1 MKTSS
6 AHLSNK
12 KMFIRTCVLF
22 NFGYKS
28 VDGFNANLT
37 RPGHMRWFQNL
48 IQNCPF
54 IVTSFVPLALRKFL
68 YYLINR
74 FLNFSQYKNLRKVRR
89 TKEITMNVQFS
100 IRFLAGPGK
109 ISVRTAVLFSPYAQ
123 TLFLPCSILNTVSG
137 RRITNEL
144 CIAIQNSL
152 QHENKVQLDF

>member
-1 MKTSS
+1 MGNILKTSL
-6 AHLSNK
+6 AHLKSK

-22 NFGYKS
+22 NFGYES

-100 IRFLAGPGK
+100 IKFLA
-109 ISVRTAVLFSPYAQ
+109 RLVLERLCYSLHMPR
-123 TLFLPCSILNTVSG
+123 PCSFL
-137 RRITNEL
+137 
-144 CIAIQNSL
+144 
-152 QHENKVQLDF
+152 VQFSTPLVGDE

>member
-1 MKTSS
+1 
-6 AHLSNK
+6 
-12 KMFIRTCVLF
+12 
-22 NFGYKS
+22 
-28 VDGFNANLT
+28 
-37 RPGHMRWFQNL
+37 MRWFQNL

-109 ISVRTAVLFSPYAQ
+109 ISVRTTVLFSPYAQ
-123 TLFLPCSILNTVSG
+123 TLLLPCSILNTVSG

-152 QHENKVQLDF
+152 QYENKVQLGF